1 MDYKSLSDICSY
13 VNERIATNDINLN
26 QYISTE
32 NMIPNKGGVTKSKK
46 LPNGKT
52 TKAYKKGDIL
62 ISNIRPYFRKI
73 WHATQEGGCS
83 GDILVVRAKQGVNS
97 RFLYYLLSSD
107 NFFEFDNATSKGT
120 KMPRGDKKAIM
131 QYRIPDLS
139 PENEQKVASILGSL
153 DKRIILNEKINHH
166 LEQMATSIWQEHFD
180 DSEINGTLGDI
191 ATISSGK
198 RPPIKSSEITG
209 HMVIPILGA
218 NSIMG
223 YTNQNLYDEKIL
235 VTGRVGTHGVIQR
248 YNRPCWVSDNAL
260 VLKSDF
266 YELAYQIL
274 KTIDFV
280 NMNRGSTQPLITQSD
295 LKKVPIH
302 IPTKAELFDF
312 EDTVGSFMNRYE
324 ANILENESLT
334 KIHDALLPK
343 LMSGKLS
350 VSN

>member
-1 MDYKSLSDICSY
+1 ML
-13 VNERIATNDINLN
+13 
-26 QYISTE
+26 
-32 NMIPNKGGVTKSKK
+32 
-46 LPNGKT
+46 
-52 TKAYKKGDIL
+52 
-62 ISNIRPYFRKI
+62 
-73 WHATQEGGCS
+73 
-83 GDILVVRAKQGVNS
+83 
-97 RFLYYLLSSD
+97 
-107 NFFEFDNATSKGT
+107 
-120 KMPRGDKKAIM
+120 
-131 QYRIPDLS
+131 
-139 PENEQKVASILGSL
+139 
-153 DKRIILNEKINHH
+153 NHH
-166 LEQMATSIWQEHFD
+166 LEQMATLIWQEHFD

-209 HMVIPILGA
+209 DMVIPILGA

-223 YTNQNLYDEKIL
+223 YTNQSLYDEKIL

-248 YNRPCWVSDNAL
+248 HKRPCWVSDNAL
-260 VLKSDF
+260 ILKSDF

-280 NMNRGSTQPLITQSD
+280 NMNRGSTQPLITQTD

-312 EDTVGSFMNRYE
+312 ENTVGSLMNRYE
-324 ANILENESLT
+324 ANILENENLT

-343 LMSGKLS
+343 LISGKLS

>member
-1 MDYKSLSDICSY
+1 MKW
-13 VNERIATNDINLN
+13 E
-26 QYISTE
+26 
-32 NMIPNKGGVTKSKK
+32 KKK
-46 LPNGKT
+46 LGDVAEIKYGKDHKRLNVGT
-52 TKAYKKGDIL
+52 VPVYGSGGIMKYVDTALYNKKSVLIPRKGSLGNLFFVQEPFWTVDTLFYTKIDD
-62 ISNIRPYFRKI
+62 S
-73 WHATQEGGCS
+73 Q
-83 GDILVVRAKQGVNS
+83 VVPEY
-97 RFLYYLLSSD
+97 LYYKLKTYDLTNMNVGSAVPSL
-107 NFFEFDNATSKGT
+107 TT
-120 KMPRGDKKAIM
+120 AILNSLE
-131 QYRIPDLS
+131 IELPDLVTQGRIVS
-139 PENEQKVASILGSL
+139 VLKAFDEKISL
-153 DKRIILNEKINHH
+153 NRKINHY